1 MSEYKKILVR
11 ANTGGIGDF
20 VWATSAISL
29 IKQFDK
35 NTDITLI
42 TSDIFVP
49 LIDKKLD
56 ITKFL
61 ICNKKYNY
69 SKNKFIKIIYR
80 IYWCIKNYSKIKKEK
95 YDLILFLDHCYITSF
110 FAKCIYKIKN
120 IAGPDIL
127 PYGYNTKN
135 NSSKFYTQIIN
146 LPLDF
151 DRLHCMMAY
160 QIMVRKIFPAY
171 NLSLPILPNT
181 DDLTQE
187 IKQKFLQNTKEY
199 KIALCTYGS
208 QKCKNWDIKN
218 FKDLVEQLNNL
229 YSSTFFVLGNDNKE
243 QENAKYLQDSLK
255 NIDIRN
261 LVNKTNLLE
270 LKELLDNIDLLI
282 SVDTGTMHI
291 AAATNT
297 KIISLH
303 GFSLPEHTMPI
314 SSKTKKVCTYED
326 CSPCVANVYI
336 HKKFCNN
343 LKCMNNI
350 TVDMVLKSV
359 KEILNEGK

>member
-160 QIMVRKIFPAY
+160 QIMVRTLFPTC
-171 NLSLPILPNT
+171 NLSLPVLPNT
-181 DDLTQE
+181 DYLKE
-187 IKQKFLQNTKEY
+187 RIAQKFFQDVKKY
-199 KIALCTYGS
+199 KVALCIYGS
-208 QKCKNWDIKN
+208 HECKNWKIEK
-218 FKDLVEQLNNL
+218 FKSLIEKLNNIYNL
-229 YSSTFFVLGNDNKE
+229 TFFILGYSKE
-243 QENAKYLQDSLK
+243 EYENAKYIQNNLK
-255 NIDIRN
+255 DVDIRN

-270 LKELLDNIDLLI
+270 LKELLNNVDLLI

-291 AAATNT
+291 AATTGT

-303 GFSLPEHTMPI
+303 GFSLPEHTMPV
-314 SSKTKKVCTYED
+314 SSEAKNICTYEK
-326 CSPCVANVYI
+326 CSPCVTEVYRYKRKCTDI
-336 HKKFCNN
+336 
-343 LKCMNNI
+343 KCMNNI
-350 TVDMVLKSV
+350 TPDMVIEKV
-359 KEILNEGK
+359 KEFFK

>member
-42 TSDIFVP
+42 TSDIFVS

-56 ITKFL
+56 IEKIL
-61 ICNKKYNY
+61 VCKKKYNY
-69 SKNKFIKIIYR
+69 SKNKLIKVIYR
-80 IYWCIKNYSKIKKEK
+80 IYWCIKNYFKIKKEK
-95 YDLILFLDHCYITSF
+95 FDLVLFLDHCYITSF
-110 FAKCIYKIKN
+110 FAKHIYGIKN
-120 IAGPDIL
+120 IAGPKIL
-127 PYGYNTKN
+127 PYGYNIKN
-135 NSSKFYTQIIN
+135 SSSKFYTQIID

-160 QIMVRKIFPAY
+160 QMMVRKLFPTY
-171 NLSLPILPNT
+171 NLSLPVLPDT
-181 DDLTQE
+181 ICLREE
-187 IKQKFLQNTKEY
+187 IKQKFLQNIKKY

-208 QKCKNWDIKN
+208 QQCKNWNIEN
-218 FKDLVEQLNNL
+218 FRILVEQINNM

-243 QENAKYLQDSLK
+243 YEKAKYLQDNLK
-255 NIDIRN
+255 DIDIIN

-270 LKELLDNIDLLI
+270 LKELLNNIDLLI

-314 SSKTKKVCTYED
+314 SSKMKNVCTYEK
-326 CSPCVANVYI
+326 CSPCVADVYI
-336 HKKFCNN
+336 HKKNCNN

-350 TVDMVLKSV
+350 TPEMVLKEV
-359 KEILNEGK
+359 KEFFNE